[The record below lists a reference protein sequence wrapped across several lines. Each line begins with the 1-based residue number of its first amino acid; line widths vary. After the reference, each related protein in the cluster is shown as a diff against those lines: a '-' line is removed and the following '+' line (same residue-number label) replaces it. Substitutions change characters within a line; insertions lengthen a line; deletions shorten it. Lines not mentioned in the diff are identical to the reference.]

1 MIISCDGNRGRAKKG
16 FYDTLCMVPKKK
28 VILFIIFSPEG
39 AKYFRRGESLGLQ
52 KSKNNFLSKI
62 PITKWLMC

>member
-1 MIISCDGNRGRAKKG
+1 MIISCDGNRGRAKNG

-39 AKYFRRGESLGLQ
+39 SKYFPRGESVGLQ
-52 KSKNNFLSKI
+52 KSKNN
-62 PITKWLMC
+62 